1 MKKKMYERP
10 CIAVI
15 AMETEPVMASESSV
29 NTTGNPSDPGADIV
43 DDGTMPG
50 DDGTDLEKHNGQ
62 NTYSVWN

>member
-15 AMETEPVMASESSV
+15 AMEAEPVMASESSI
-29 NTTGNPSDPGADIV
+29 NTTGNPSDPGVDIT
-43 DDGTMPG
+43 DDMPG